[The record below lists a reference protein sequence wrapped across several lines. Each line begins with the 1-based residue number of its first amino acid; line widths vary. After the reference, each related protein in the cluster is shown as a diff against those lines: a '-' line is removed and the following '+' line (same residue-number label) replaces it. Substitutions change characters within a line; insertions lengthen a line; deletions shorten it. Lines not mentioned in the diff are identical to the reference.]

1 MNFRSF
7 HFCRAVLSTLFFF
20 RRLVSPLLM
29 KIPQIFLR
37 IREKD
42 FKTIILTMTLH
53 TRDVWFA
60 GCERSRFVS
69 LQDVKSKVGRVA
81 F

>member
-1 MNFRSF
+1 
-7 HFCRAVLSTLFFF
+7 
-20 RRLVSPLLM
+20 M

-42 FKTIILTMTLH
+42 FKTIILTKTLY
-53 TRDVWFA
+53 TCDVWFA
-60 GCERSRFVS
+60 SCERLRCVS